1 MGVFPPLTDMNPT
14 VHAIIY
20 VLSRHGRRYMEVYCF
35 VNSIYLFSFHA
46 DKPQNVA
53 FLPVFGNDVAHGAPI
68 LYSATECS
76 QGALCHGAIVKN
88 VCAHEAIAVAL
99 VRLLELKASL
109 HCNFHYAVKL
119 LCFPHLFALGKL
131 DNSLFISTQLSE
143 VMEVKDVCFDQENSR
158 MEAKRLLS
166 FFRFAQGNFF
176 LNFLGLSKAKLE
188 LVFFHTSFGIYL

>member
-1 MGVFPPLTDMNPT
+1 MNPT

-35 VNSIYLFSFHA
+35 VNSIYLFSFYA

-68 LYSATECS
+68 LYSATECR

-109 HCNFHYAVKL
+109 HRNIHYAVKL

-166 FFRFAQGNFF
+166 FFAS
-176 LNFLGLSKAKLE
+176 LKE
-188 LVFFHTSFGIYL
+188 TSSLTS

>member
-14 VHAIIY
+14 VHAIFY
-20 VLSRHGRRYMEVYCF
+20 DLLRHGWRHRKVYCI
-35 VNSIYLFSFHA
+35 VNSIYLFSFHT

-68 LYSATECS
+68 LYSATECR

-88 VCAHEAIAVAL
+88 VCAHKAIAVAL

-109 HCNFHYAVKL
+109 HRNFHYAVKL

-176 LNFLGLSKAKLE
+176 LNFLNFLKFLE
-188 LVFFHTSFGIYL
+188 LSTCETK